1 VESYLSQISIKHNE
15 KHQALDLNVEYS
27 KIGGATKPKY
37 QIYLLAY
44 LVKNEHRVPAPL
56 SADFIDKQ
64 VVRILHTEAVEQ
76 NKDGS
81 YDFDL
86 QLNMTE
92 LAQKIIEL
100 GRLTEDDRDAHGRW
114 GFYKDRF
121 RLAVFVP
128 FLEDRIY
135 SVLDCLPEDKHE
147 CNHDG
152 RRTLLFQPLPYSF
165 TIHFGTVLADPFQLA
180 EGTYRIQINQAK
192 PIKDRRRRQ
201 QTVGG
206 SGARSTTR
214 R

>member
-1 VESYLSQISIKHNE
+1 MAYYAHRLS
-15 KHQALDLNVEYS
+15 
-27 KIGGATKPKY
+27 
-37 QIYLLAY
+37 Y

-56 SADFIDKQ
+56 PAGFIDKQ
-64 VVRILHTEAVEQ
+64 VVRVLHTEVVEQ

-92 LAQKIIEL
+92 LAQKIIGL
-100 GRLTEDDRDAHGRW
+100 GHFTEKDRKVYGGW
-114 GFYKDRF
+114 GSFKDRF

-128 FLEDRIY
+128 FLEDSTY
-135 SVLDCLPEDKHE
+135 SVLDGLPEDKHE
-147 CNHDG
+147 CNYNDD
-152 RRTLLFQPLPYSF
+152 RALLFQPLPYSF
-165 TIHFGTVLADPFQLA
+165 SIHFGTVLAVPFQLA

-201 QTVGG
+201 QAVGG